1 VKRDIYLDITDI
13 LHFMRYAKN
22 VTGIQRATLL
32 IIENLLTS
40 SPSLNI
46 RFIAHHPVFHTMI
59 EFDGSWLKHARG
71 CAPEDFTKQFSLK
84 ANAAF
89 FRNLISYAFGRSN
102 NDVYPIKW
110 HKPRPQAGDI
120 ICVLGNYWGHAGLF
134 RYLRKQASKGV
145 KVKVLIYDLIPLLH
159 SEFSPKSFN
168 RLYDKKLLALS
179 QFAHSYFAI
188 SQCTANDLHKYLLNT
203 GKITD
208 ASFYTI
214 PLAQEF
220 PEWTDATTV
229 KTGVRPQ
236 IQALSQSSF
245 VLCIGTVEQRKNPVA
260 LLAIW
265 QRLAKEH
272 GAAIPKLV
280 FAGKSGWHIDEFKS
294 LMKKTNCLNGQIIH
308 TEDAN
313 DAELIHLLRNCL
325 FTTYPSF
332 YEGWG
337 LPIGEALWFGKT
349 CVTSS
354 TSSMPEAGG
363 DMCFY
368 ADPNDIDA
376 IYEAINALIL
386 KPELR
391 IGMEARIA
399 KTKLRTW
406 KDVASDLAQVLT
418 V

>member
-1 VKRDIYLDITDI
+1 LSQTIYLDLTDI

-46 RFIAHHPVFHTMI
+46 RFIAHHPVFHTMV

-71 CAPEDFTKQFSLK
+71 SAPEDFTKQFSLK

-134 RYLRKQASKGV
+134 RYLRKQASNGV
-145 KVKVLIYDLIPLLH
+145 KIKVLVYDLIPLLH
-159 SEFSPKSFN
+159 PEFSPKSFN
-168 RLYDKKLLALS
+168 RLYGKKLLALS
-179 QFAHSYFAI
+179 KFAHSFFVI
-188 SQCTANDLHKYLLNT
+188 SQCTANDLHGYLLNS
-203 GKITD
+203 GKVTD
-208 ASFYTI
+208 ESIFTI

-220 PEWTDATTV
+220 PEWTAATTV
-229 KTGVRPQ
+229 KTSVRSQ

-245 VLCIGTVEQRKNPVA
+245 ILCIGTIEQRKNPLA
-260 LLAIW
+260 LLAVW
-265 QRLAKEH
+265 QRLVKEH

-280 FAGKSGWHIDEFKS
+280 FAGKSGWHIDAFKS
-294 LMKKTNCLNGQIIH
+294 IMKKTNCLDGNVIH
-308 TEDAN
+308 IEDAN
-313 DAELIHLLRNCL
+313 DAELIFMLQNCL

-354 TSSMPEAGG
+354 ISSMPEAGG
-363 DMCFY
+363 DMCLY
-368 ADPNDIDA
+368 VDPNNIES
-376 IYEAINALIL
+376 IYQAINSLIF

-391 IGMEARIA
+391 VELEARIA
-399 KTKLRTW
+399 RTKLRTW
-406 KDVASDLAQVLT
+406 ANVASDLAMLLSA
-418 V
+418 